1 MSNEEKNSANQ
12 ENQTTTPGT
21 VSNTANATA
30 SGGST
35 AIATAGNN
43 NRVSSTITQTHGDTG
58 EWLKTEMGKWLQ
70 KADEL
75 IESKDDLEDVKKN
88 IERIAGEIDKN
99 GEQADEKRIEQ
110 AFLKIWNMSKDVG
123 KVILSGLTGG
133 PLAVVK
139 KVAHLI
145 QQRIDT
151 EKQEPG

>member
-1 MSNEEKNSANQ
+1 
-12 ENQTTTPGT
+12 
-21 VSNTANATA
+21 
-30 SGGST
+30 
-35 AIATAGNN
+35 
-43 NRVSSTITQTHGDTG
+43 
-58 EWLKTEMGKWLQ
+58 KWLQ

-99 GEQADEKRIEQ
+99 GEQVDEKRIEQ

-139 KVAHLI
+139 KVAQLI
-145 QQRIDT
+145 QQRIDG
-151 EKQEPG
+151 EKQEQVE